1 VTPGLWDWIVEI
13 YSRPG
18 VEPACLTLQDEHGQ
32 STPYLLWTVWAG
44 ARGGLARE
52 RCLVAVAIA
61 RPWERAVTHPLRA
74 ARRGLKPAFASIDDP
89 ARRAL
94 RIRIKADEL
103 EAERLL
109 LQALEPLAEP
119 ADAPPLAAEAALRLA
134 AEAWGPPPT
143 PALDR
148 LATALTGT

>member
-1 VTPGLWDWIVEI
+1 MLWDWIVEI
-13 YSRPG
+13 YGRPG
-18 VEPACLTLQDEHGQ
+18 VEPACLALQDEHGQ
-32 STPYLLWTVWAG
+32 STPYLLWAVWAG
-44 ARGGLARE
+44 GRGGLVHE
-52 RCLVAVAIA
+52 RCLTAAAIA
-61 RPWERAVTHPLRA
+61 WPWERAVTHPLRA
-74 ARRGLKPAFASIDDP
+74 ARLGLKPAFASIDDP

-94 RIRIKADEL
+94 RARIKADEL

-119 ADAPPLAAEAALRLA
+119 ADTPQLSAGPALRLA

-148 LATALTGT
+148 LATALIGG